1 MGPQS
6 RKSLV
11 RAGFTLVELLVVIAI
26 IGILI
31 ALLLP
36 AVQAARAAARRASC
50 TNNLKQLGIAIHNY
64 HDIYTRLPMPYW
76 NDESLYRTTGSNPN
90 NNRGGPIV
98 RLLPYL
104 EQKGVYDLIDFRF
117 GSLNNRFVMMG
128 TKQVYLSATFV
139 PGLVCPSDNRPTLT
153 QINWADGN
161 LGLIYYG
168 PRSMSNYAANLGPVQ
183 MNNAGPLGA
192 YTGIS
197 PYTGK
202 SGVNGNW
209 FGDGVCDTLCAGDWY
224 ALSVGN
230 QREPGPFGRWEWS
243 AALRDITDGTENVI
257 AMGECRPLCSNA
269 GAQAT
274 FWDDN
279 WGNVYTCVAPINFP
293 MCASW
298 AYNSPT
304 WQNLG
309 LVEQYAPGYSDPATG
324 GNVWNNAGESAE
336 QNSFRSK
343 HPNGAQFVYC
353 DGSVHFLTEFIQ
365 YDLYQRLG
373 DRRDGRPVTGGN
385 AAP

>member
-1 MGPQS
+1 M
-6 RKSLV
+6 LL

-36 AVQAARAAARRASC
+36 AVQAAREAARRASC
-50 TNNLKQLGIAIHNY
+50 TNNLKQLGVAIHNY
-64 HDIYTRLPMPYW
+64 HDIYNRLPMPYW
-76 NDESLYRTTGSNPN
+76 LDEGKNSAGVYYQGNSTIQ

-117 GSLNNRFVMMG
+117 GGLNNHFVFMG
-128 TKQVYLSATFV
+128 AAGTPFALSSTFV
-139 PGLVCPSDNRPTLT
+139 PTLVCPSDNRPQQT

-161 LGLIYYG
+161 YNNNGNYYG

-183 MNNAGPLGA
+183 MNAAGPLGA

-197 PYTGK
+197 PYTGV
-202 SGVNGNW
+202 SGQNGNW
-209 FGDGVCDTLCAGDWY
+209 FGDGVCSTFCAGDWY
-224 ALSVGN
+224 ALSVGTT
-230 QREPGPFGRWEWS
+230 REPGPFGRWEWS

-269 GAQAT
+269 GGQAT

-279 WGNVYTCVAPINFP
+279 WGNVYTTVAPINFP
-293 MCASW
+293 LCSSW
-298 AYNSPT
+298 AYNSPA
-304 WQNLG
+304 WGLG
-309 LVEQYAPGYSDPATG
+309 LVEQYAPGYSDPA
-324 GNVWNNAGESAE
+324 VSMAWNNQGESAE
-336 QNSFRSK
+336 QNSFRSR

-365 YDLYQRLG
+365 YDTYQRLG
-373 DRRDGRPVTGGN
+373 DRRDGRPVIGLT
-385 AAP
+385 P